1 MELKEPRAGS
11 ASLFYWRETNH
22 VGFIGRLETDGAPVL
37 EEAFVRVKLGVESG
51 TRQRQAVDCATFVAD
66 QEVFSHLLLPW
77 RAHNFCRMPSMT
89 TCIITHWAG
98 GRGYSNEQ

>member
-11 ASLFYWRETNH
+11 ASLFYWEETNH

-51 TRQRQAVDCATFVAD
+51 TRQRQAVDCATFSAD
-66 QEVFSHLLLPW
+66 HEVFSHLLLSLARTQLLPDAFNDHLYYNSLGR
-77 RAHNFCRMPSMT
+77 RAGIF
-89 TCIITHWAG
+89 
-98 GRGYSNEQ
+98 Q